1 MRKVVAVILLAAI
14 CVLSCEEEKA
24 EVPKARPGT
33 MIMKLNG
40 VSVPPS
46 PYLTGIAD
54 LSADGIEIRAEF
66 QRENN
71 GAPFEDSIIFLWLDK
86 AVVGRVEIKGDCP
99 QDTKPGNVYYRIQ
112 TSLVVYESWL
122 VEEPVIGNITITKLD
137 HTKQLASGTFELKL
151 KNLDGPDVIELTE
164 GSFTDLPLF

>member
-1 MRKVVAVILLAAI
+1 MRKIITVVLLVAV
-14 CVLSCEEEKA
+14 CVLSCKEDNVET
-24 EVPKARPGT
+24 PKARPGT

-54 LSADGIEIRAEF
+54 LSGDGIEIRAEF

-71 GAPFEDSIIFLWLDK
+71 GAPYENSIIFLWLDK
-86 AVVGRVEIKGDCP
+86 AAVGRFEIKGNCP
-99 QDTKPGNVYYRIQ
+99 QDTKPGNVYYRIEP
-112 TSLVVYESWL
+112 SVFVYESWL
-122 VEEPVIGNITITKLD
+122 VEESVIGNITITKLD
-137 HTKQLASGTFELKL
+137 HINQLASGTFELKL
-151 KNLDGPDVIELTE
+151 KDLNGPDVIELTE